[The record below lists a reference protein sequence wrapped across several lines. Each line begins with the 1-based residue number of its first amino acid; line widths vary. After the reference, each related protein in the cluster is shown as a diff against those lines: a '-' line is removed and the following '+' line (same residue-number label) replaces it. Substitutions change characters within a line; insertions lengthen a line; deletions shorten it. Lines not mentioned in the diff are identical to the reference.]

1 MVIIHRVLL
10 LDPEEEE
17 GLPFLAA
24 VSTLDG
30 SKVYVPA
37 GYTGSVDEL
46 NRVHSTHPPGHRVPT
61 SGTPVRQR

>member
-37 GYTGSVDEL
+37 GYTGSMDKFTNLHHEA
-46 NRVHSTHPPGHRVPT
+46 SSEP
-61 SGTPVRQR
+61 S